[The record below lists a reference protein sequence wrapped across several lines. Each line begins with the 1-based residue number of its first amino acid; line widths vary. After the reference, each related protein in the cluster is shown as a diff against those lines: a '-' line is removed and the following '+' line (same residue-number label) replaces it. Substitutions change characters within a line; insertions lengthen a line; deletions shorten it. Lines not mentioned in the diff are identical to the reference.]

1 MNDTGIRP
9 EVIEEIRN
17 LAQKY
22 DIEKVILFGSRARG
36 DFRRTSDIDIAVT
49 GGDFAR
55 FALDVDEETST
66 LLEYDIVNLDRDMQD
81 ELRESIEKEGFCMRK
96 YENFCNA
103 LSNMKDIYNYE
114 EPYDN
119 VVITGLVGLY
129 EICFEQSWKMM
140 KEILEIHGYEEEATG
155 SPKIILKTAYKA
167 GMIRDEEQWLR
178 ALQARNNVTHSYN
191 QKIALGIIAD
201 AKEEFYQMF
210 CELKTEIEEN
220 WL

>member
-36 DFRRTSDIDIAVT
+36 DFT

-81 ELRESIEKEGFCMRK
+81 ELRESIEKEGR
-96 YENFCNA
+96 
-103 LSNMKDIYNYE
+103 I
-114 EPYDN
+114 
-119 VVITGLVGLY
+119 LY
-129 EICFEQSWKMM
+129 E
-140 KEILEIHGYEEEATG
+140 
-155 SPKIILKTAYKA
+155 KI
-167 GMIRDEEQWLR
+167 
-178 ALQARNNVTHSYN
+178 
-191 QKIALGIIAD
+191 
-201 AKEEFYQMF
+201 
-210 CELKTEIEEN
+210 
-220 WL
+220 

>member
-49 GGDFAR
+49 GGDFVR

-81 ELRESIEKEGFCMRK
+81 ELRESIEKEGR
-96 YENFCNA
+96 
-103 LSNMKDIYNYE
+103 I
-114 EPYDN
+114 
-119 VVITGLVGLY
+119 LY
-129 EICFEQSWKMM
+129 E
-140 KEILEIHGYEEEATG
+140 
-155 SPKIILKTAYKA
+155 KIW
-167 GMIRDEEQWLR
+167 EF
-178 ALQARNNVTHSYN
+178 LQCTV
-191 QKIALGIIAD
+191 
-201 AKEEFYQMF
+201 
-210 CELKTEIEEN
+210 
-220 WL
+220 